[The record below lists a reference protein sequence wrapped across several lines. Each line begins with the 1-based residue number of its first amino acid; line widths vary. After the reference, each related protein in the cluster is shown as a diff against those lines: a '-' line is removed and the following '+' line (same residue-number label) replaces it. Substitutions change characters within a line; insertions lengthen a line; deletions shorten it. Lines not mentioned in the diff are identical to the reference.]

1 MHEITICYNNEYIDL
16 LQIHKV
22 LVTMSHAQSFD
33 PNAKVLGAVIL
44 AVSQAI
50 NSDELI
56 PILEKHQL
64 TDIEPEKWYLAKT
77 WFDTLNEVA
86 ANKNGAMNLVDAAL
100 RVSAMIPQAAND
112 GTIKGAF
119 ITANETYMMNH
130 LGYIGEIHVDSSNE
144 REITISAHSP
154 YPDDYLYGAF
164 YGHARRHAHTGEDL
178 RIFREH
184 PYVYRI
190 EW

>member
-1 MHEITICYNNEYIDL
+1 
-16 LQIHKV
+16 
-22 LVTMSHAQSFD
+22 MSQSQSFD
-33 PNAKVLGAVIL
+33 PKAEVLGAVIL

-50 NSDELI
+50 NSDKLL

-64 TDIEPEKWYLAKT
+64 TNIEPDKWYLGSR
-77 WFDTLNEVA
+77 WFDMLNEVA
-86 ANKNGAMNLVDAAL
+86 ANKNASMNLVDAAL

-119 ITANETYMMNH
+119 VTANETYMMNH
-130 LGYIGEIHVDSSNE
+130 RGYIGEIKVDSSNDS
-144 REITISAHSP
+144 EIVISAYSP

-164 YGHARRHAHTGEDL
+164 YGHARRHVHADQNL
-178 RIFREH
+178 RIYRDH

-190 EW
+190 TW

>member
-1 MHEITICYNNEYIDL
+1 
-16 LQIHKV
+16 
-22 LVTMSHAQSFD
+22 MSQAQSFD
-33 PNAKVLGAVIL
+33 PKAEVLGAVIL

-56 PILEKHQL
+56 PILKKHDL
-64 TDIEPEKWYLAKT
+64 TNIQPEKWYLAKT

-100 RVSAMIPQAAND
+100 RVSEMIPQAIND

-119 ITANETYMMNH
+119 VTANETYMMNH
-130 LGYIGEIHVDSSNE
+130 RGYIGEIKVDSSKE
-144 REITISAHSP
+144 REITVSAYSP

-164 YGHARRHAHTGEDL
+164 YGHARRHAPKGADL
-178 RIFREH
+178 RIYRNQ

-190 EW
+190 AW